1 LQGAYVQ
8 KPQAS
13 FFLLKK
19 FFFLVRSLIEEQK
32 YHFTSAASL
41 STTAGMY
48 SAAVSLSSSMTTTT
62 KVNPH
67 NNSAAADVMVAV
79 SRGGVATAW
88 ESAYIV
94 GAEVGRGSCSVVHEA
109 ISRSTGAVC
118 VVKVMQPLPAVAVS
132 EPHPFAA
139 HSDGTLDTQQD
150 QHNPEEADVLMS
162 LSHPC
167 IVRGIAAYPRSTSH
181 SSSDGAAADLG
192 STPSSSSVGCSRSSL
207 AAAAIV
213 MEDLRGGGGE
223 VFQRVSRGPLSERLA
238 ARCMWDILRALRYL
252 HDDVGVVHRDIKLEN
267 LMFAGRRSV
276 AATGEAPHASF
287 PISTTFSAA
296 LSHHD
301 NKEVTDDMVAL
312 SFGPDDVVVKLIDFG
327 FCKRIGRGKGVRVLS
342 SCCGSPNYMSPE
354 MLRASRAQESTLPTK
369 HQPYGNEVDVWAAGV
384 CMYVMLCGSYPF
396 YHERRAS
403 WHKSILLGQFHPFPS
418 TVQVSALGA
427 DLLGKLLVVRPDERM
442 SAEEALQHPWFCAML
457 GDRFKFATAGSA
469 VAMSA
474 TPMKKT
480 PPFSAAVPAA
490 VGGYSSCGNSAAVTG
505 SLFTPPHNHHTLDS
519 AAASPLMGLT
529 PLPGGSASSAAAAAA
544 MYGGGMMMRQPEL

>member
-1 LQGAYVQ
+1 
-8 KPQAS
+8 
-13 FFLLKK
+13 
-19 FFFLVRSLIEEQK
+19 
-32 YHFTSAASL
+32 
-41 STTAGMY
+41 
-48 SAAVSLSSSMTTTT
+48 MTTTT

-167 IVRGIAAYPRSTSH
+167 IVRGIAAYPRSTR
-181 SSSDGAAADLG
+181 LG

-252 HDDVGVVHRDIKLEN
+252 HDDVGVVHRDIKL
-267 LMFAGRRSV
+267 
-276 AATGEAPHASF
+276 
-287 PISTTFSAA
+287 
-296 LSHHD
+296 
-301 NKEVTDDMVAL
+301 
-312 SFGPDDVVVKLIDFG
+312 
-327 FCKRIGRGKGVRVLS
+327 
-342 SCCGSPNYMSPE
+342 
-354 MLRASRAQESTLPTK
+354 
-369 HQPYGNEVDVWAAGV
+369 
-384 CMYVMLCGSYPF
+384 
-396 YHERRAS
+396 
-403 WHKSILLGQFHPFPS
+403 
-418 TVQVSALGA
+418 
-427 DLLGKLLVVRPDERM
+427 
-442 SAEEALQHPWFCAML
+442 
-457 GDRFKFATAGSA
+457 
-469 VAMSA
+469 
-474 TPMKKT
+474 
-480 PPFSAAVPAA
+480 
-490 VGGYSSCGNSAAVTG
+490 
-505 SLFTPPHNHHTLDS
+505 
-519 AAASPLMGLT
+519 
-529 PLPGGSASSAAAAAA
+529 
-544 MYGGGMMMRQPEL
+544 